1 MKVKFTCA
9 SVSEKSQTL
18 RTSQFEGLFSFRNGQ
33 QFRVY
38 FTNGKY
44 ADGYVTRN
52 GTTLYI
58 PASSFPSGLKR
69 AAVGSP
75 VSRTIKNIKKL

>member
-9 SVSEKSQTL
+9 SVGEKSQTL
-18 RTSQFEGLFSFRNGQ
+18 RTSQFEGFNFKNGQ
-33 QFRVY
+33 HYRIY
-38 FTNGKY
+38 FTNGKF

-58 PASSFPSGLKR
+58 PSASFPNGLKR
-69 AAVGSP
+69 AEVGNP
-75 VSRTIKNIKKL
+75 VLRTIKNIKKL

>member
-9 SVSEKSQTL
+9 SVGEKSQTL
-18 RTSQFEGLFSFRNGQ
+18 RTSQFEGLFNFKNGQ
-33 QFRVY
+33 QYRIY

-44 ADGYVTRN
+44 ADGYITRN

-58 PASSFPSGLKR
+58 PAEEFPSGLKR
-69 AAVGSP
+69 AEVGNP
-75 VSRTIKNIKKL
+75 VFRTIRNIKKL